1 MAIVKAPLKWMH
13 VVFVAVTARLAQVA
27 PTPGLATTTLLR
39 QLTTVL
45 V

>member
-27 PTPGLATTTLLR
+27 PTPGL
-39 QLTTVL
+39 QLQPYCVN
-45 V
+45 